1 MMDKTN
7 MKKII
12 ILFILSCFV
21 FSSLIAEYAENDFK
35 YDFLSRSQKNFLSKV
50 EKSVNVD
57 SDYLMIT
64 EYTGKGGIV
73 EIPKEIEGYPVVA
86 SVFYSD
92 GTKNKITKVIV
103 PESLIWLSCPF
114 VLGDWHEA
122 YKNPSSAS
130 IELAGNRKVL
140 LLMNGSC
147 FRFFRK
153 LPYDVNI
160 LVNGDIYFGNV
171 SSVKWSKNWKTNPHP
186 LDSTDFGVNNLGN
199 PGSWKQYKQVK
210 VKGLLSELKAGF
222 QNEGGFHIPQ
232 VKDEFKSIKEFIFEE
247 GCEEVTKCLLGKCT
261 ELERV
266 VLPKSMKYIYG
277 GHANVGYT
285 LCSENIKQK
294 IEIEVA
300 AGAKID
306 FESGGQFGFIIP
318 EQKVSL
324 KTRKRFQELG
334 YRFE

>member
-1 MMDKTN
+1 MVDKTN

-12 ILFILSCFV
+12 ILFFLSCFV
-21 FSSLIAEYAENDFK
+21 FSSLIAEYSEIDFK

-86 SVFYSD
+86 SVFCSD

-114 VLGDWHEA
+114 LLGDWHEV

-140 LLMNGSC
+140 LLMNGGC
-147 FRFFRK
+147 FRFFRR
-153 LPYDVNI
+153 LPYETKI
-160 LVNGDIYFGNV
+160 LVNDVIYFGNV

-186 LDSTDFGVNNLGN
+186 RDRTDLGFYNNGM
-199 PGSWKQYKQVK
+199 PGSWQEYKQVN
-210 VKGLLSELKAGF
+210 VKGLMSDLMAGLR
-222 QNEGGFHIPQ
+222 NEGGNYIPQ
-232 VKDEFKSIKEFIFEE
+232 VCDEYKSIKEFVFEE
-247 GCEEVTKCLLGKCT
+247 GCEEVTKCLLGKCDQ
-261 ELERV
+261 LEKV
-266 VLPKSMKYIYG
+266 VIPKTMKYIYR
-277 GHANVGYT
+277 GHGSLGYT
-285 LCSENIKQK
+285 LCGEYIKEK
-294 IEIEVA
+294 LEIDVA
-300 AGAKID
+300 EGAEIG
-306 FESGGQFGFIIP
+306 FESSGQFGFIIP
-318 EQKVSL
+318 ESKVSL

>member
-1 MMDKTN
+1 

-12 ILFILSCFV
+12 ILLLLSV
-21 FSSLIAEYAENDFK
+21 LALTTLAAEYSEKDFE
-35 YDFLSRSQKNFLSKV
+35 YGFLSKSQKSFLAKV
-50 EKSVNVD
+50 EKSVNIE
-57 SDYLMIT
+57 SDYLIIT
-64 EYTGKGGIV
+64 EYKGSSSVV

-86 SVFYSD
+86 SAFQNN
-92 GTKNKITKVIV
+92 GTKKKITKVIV
-103 PESLIWLSCPF
+103 PESIIWLSCPY
-114 VLGDWHEA
+114 VWGERYET

-153 LPYDVNI
+153 LPNDVSI
-160 LVNGDIYFGNV
+160 LVNGDICFGNV

-186 LDSTDFGVNNLGN
+186 RDSTDFGVNNNGM
-199 PGSWKQYKQVK
+199 PGYWQEYKQIK
-210 VKGLLSELKAGF
+210 TKGLWSDIKAGI

-232 VKDEFKSIKEFIFEE
+232 VYDEYNSIKEFIFEE
-247 GCEEVTKCLLGKCT
+247 GCEEVTKCLLGKCNA
-261 ELERV
+261 LERV
-266 VLPKSMKYIYG
+266 VLPKSMKYIYRG
-277 GHANVGYT
+277 YGNDYT
-285 LCSENIKQK
+285 LCGENIKQK
-294 IEIEVA
+294 LEIEVA

-306 FESGGQFGFIIP
+306 FEACGQYATIIP